1 MRYRPFYR
9 PFSLETWVILRE
21 SINVTWKVSA
31 TPVPLY
37 KATFSFKQKSTACR
51 KLYFLPEYQ
60 YFKFNMPKVLFTD
73 DLECR
78 LIELWEEYQRTKSG
92 TMMKRSVADRQIASK
107 MNDYVQHLGIKDF
120 VFTAA
125 SVHSK
130 VEHLKTKARDLYK
143 RYRKKRK
150 PVLLLSPWPRFCL
163 RPADCFCHMDQV
175 VAQYVQVCSWLQA
188 SAEY

>member
-1 MRYRPFYR
+1 
-9 PFSLETWVILRE
+9 
-21 SINVTWKVSA
+21 
-31 TPVPLY
+31 
-37 KATFSFKQKSTACR
+37 
-51 KLYFLPEYQ
+51 
-60 YFKFNMPKVLFTD
+60 MPKVLFTN
-73 DLECR
+73 DLQCR
-78 LIELWEEYQRTKSG
+78 LIELWDEYQRTKSG

-107 MNDYVQHLGIKDF
+107 MNDYVQHLGIKDV

-143 RYRKKRK
+143 RYTGRKKRK
-150 PVLLLSPWPRFCL
+150 PVLLLAPWPRFCL
-163 RPADCFCHMDQV
+163 RVPADCFCHMDQV